1 MHTSSGKVPVLT
13 IKTERRY
20 GRIVRQPDGS
30 LVRIETT
37 EHVVRYQAM
46 PEDAGDRPFGLG
58 FEQRV
63 VAGGAHAAWRRHR
76 CAGTDTADP
85 GARAAAGPSH
95 TRRQRART
103 SMTTERARLL
113 VVDDDAELREL
124 AQAYLKQQGFDV
136 ETVADGGEMDTAL
149 ASHAFDLIILDL
161 MLPGEDGLSIA
172 KRLKG
177 QLNVPIIIVS
187 AQGEDVD
194 RIVGLEIGADD
205 YIAKPFNPRE
215 LLARIRAVLRR
226 AQNRPA
232 AEPETVTRFGAF
244 ELDLNAHRLTRDGKA
259 VPLTSGEF
267 DLLVILVAHPN
278 KVLDRDRLLDLLT
291 GAERS
296 PFDRSIDVRVTRLR
310 GKIEQNPSEPVY
322 IKTIWGKGYMFCPEG
337 A

>member
-1 MHTSSGKVPVLT
+1 MN
-13 IKTERRY
+13 
-20 GRIVRQPDGS
+20 
-30 LVRIETT
+30 
-37 EHVVRYQAM
+37 
-46 PEDAGDRPFGLG
+46 
-58 FEQRV
+58 
-63 VAGGAHAAWRRHR
+63 
-76 CAGTDTADP
+76 
-85 GARAAAGPSH
+85 
-95 TRRQRART
+95 
-103 SMTTERARLL
+103 TERARLL

-136 ETVADGGEMDTAL
+136 VSVPDAQRMDAAL
-149 ASHAFDLIILDL
+149 ANNTFDLIILDL

-177 QLNVPIIIVS
+177 GLNVPIIIVS

-226 AQNRPA
+226 GQNRTTA
-232 AEPETVTRFGAF
+232 AEPETVAHFGAF
-244 ELDLNAHRLTRDGKA
+244 ALDLNAHRLTQDGKLVA
-259 VPLTSGEF
+259 LTSGEF

-278 KVLDRDRLLDLLT
+278 KVLDRDRLLDMLT

-310 GKIEQNPSEPVY
+310 SKIEANPSEPVY
-322 IKTIWGKGYMFCPEG
+322 IKTIWGKGYMFCPDG